1 MQKEN
6 RTPQPVRWGEKRFY
20 SLDYY
25 LKQTYGHKLYKIALD
40 AGMTCPTRDGT
51 LGTRGCIF
59 CSAKGSGDFAAD
71 RSLSVTEQL
80 IQGKEIIRNKF
91 HADGYIAYFQAFT
104 NTYAPVERLRQVFT
118 EAINAPDVEILSIAT
133 RPDCLGPEVLELLQE
148 LSQIKPVWVELGLQT
163 IHPDSA
169 TFIRRGYELSVF
181 LEAVENLRRIGISVI
196 VHVILGLPGETFDQM
211 LETVQYLNTL
221 DIQGIKLQLLHILEG
236 TDLSQL
242 YRSAPFPVLEM
253 SDEYLALLGNCIS
266 HLRPDI
272 VIHRLTGDGP
282 SKLLIEPQWT
292 TRKRDTLNR
301 LNAYLK
307 TQNIWQGRSYTN
319 GTTTYTV

>member
-1 MQKEN
+1 
-6 RTPQPVRWGEKRFY
+6 
-20 SLDYY
+20 
-25 LKQTYGHKLYKIALD
+25 
-40 AGMTCPTRDGT
+40 MTCPTRDGT

-59 CSAKGSGDFAAD
+59 CSSKGSGDFAAD

-169 TFIRRGYELSVF
+169 TFHQAGIRAFDVSGSRRES
-181 LEAVENLRRIGISVI
+181 AQDWNLC
-196 VHVILGLPGETFDQM
+196 
-211 LETVQYLNTL
+211 
-221 DIQGIKLQLLHILEG
+221 
-236 TDLSQL
+236 
-242 YRSAPFPVLEM
+242 YRPCNPRTS
-253 SDEYLALLGNCIS
+253 G
-266 HLRPDI
+266 
-272 VIHRLTGDGP
+272 
-282 SKLLIEPQWT
+282 
-292 TRKRDTLNR
+292 
-301 LNAYLK
+301 
-307 TQNIWQGRSYTN
+307 
-319 GTTTYTV
+319 

>member
-80 IQGKEIIRNKF
+80 SQGKEIIRNKF

-104 NTYAPVERLRQVFT
+104 NTYAPALNDCARFLYRSNQCAGCRNLIHRYRDRT
-118 EAINAPDVEILSIAT
+118 ASTGSIRNFCRT
-133 RPDCLGPEVLELLQE
+133 V
-148 LSQIKPVWVELGLQT
+148 QIKPVRVELGL
-163 IHPDSA
+163 
-169 TFIRRGYELSVF
+169 
-181 LEAVENLRRIGISVI
+181 
-196 VHVILGLPGETFDQM
+196 
-211 LETVQYLNTL
+211 
-221 DIQGIKLQLLHILEG
+221 
-236 TDLSQL
+236 
-242 YRSAPFPVLEM
+242 
-253 SDEYLALLGNCIS
+253 
-266 HLRPDI
+266 
-272 VIHRLTGDGP
+272 
-282 SKLLIEPQWT
+282 
-292 TRKRDTLNR
+292 
-301 LNAYLK
+301 
-307 TQNIWQGRSYTN
+307 
-319 GTTTYTV
+319 